1 VEDERTMQV
10 GGKAVPL
17 TGAPGC
23 IGHAI
28 ARRLR
33 AEGAG
38 LVLIGRRVDEIPES
52 ASTGGADMEKG
63 AVCNRRPR
71 GTGSPWD
78 SQQFAAILRKSL

>member
-1 VEDERTMQV
+1 MQV
-10 GGKAVPL
+10 RGNAVLL

-38 LVLIGRRVDEIPES
+38 LVLTGRRVDEIPES
-52 ASTGGADMEKG
+52 ASTGGADVEKG
-63 AVCNRRPR
+63 AAYNRRGLQPAAWR
-71 GTGSPWD
+71 TGSPWV
-78 SQQFAAILRKSL
+78 SQQLAAVHRNSL